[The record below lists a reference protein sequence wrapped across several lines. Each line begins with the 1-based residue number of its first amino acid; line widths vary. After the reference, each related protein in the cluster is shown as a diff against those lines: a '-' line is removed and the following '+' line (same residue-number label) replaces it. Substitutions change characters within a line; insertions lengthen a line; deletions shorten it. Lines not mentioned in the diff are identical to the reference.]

1 MHPQAT
7 YELWKHYKDLDQELR
22 EELLSLSDN
31 EIKERFTYP
40 LEFGTGGLRDKMGV
54 GISRLNIYTISQ
66 AAKGFS
72 LYLKKQFGSGS
83 VVISYDNRMHS
94 KTFAI
99 ESAKVLIH
107 DGFEVHVFKSLRPT
121 PMLSYAVRH
130 FKAVGGIMITA
141 SHNPKED
148 NGFKAYNHTGAQ
160 INLSEADAVIA
171 EIKSI
176 TDIFGIP
183 KGQAS
188 QIHWIDEDFDA
199 IYLDDI
205 ASIRIHKDLSPIT
218 ISYSPLHGTGSTVIP
233 KILRNHGFHVHEE
246 MNESVPDPLF
256 TYTASSNPEQQKA
269 FINGLKLANK
279 TNSDV
284 LFITDPDADRLG
296 VAVRHQGAYE
306 LLTGNQTAALEL
318 FYILSEKSS
327 LGTLPPDGQVYTTI
341 VTSDLIKSIAKAY
354 HLNVIETL
362 TGFKFIGEQA
372 EIQEAPYVFGCEES
386 YGSLISDKVRDK
398 DAVQACLML
407 SEMVGFYKKQH
418 KTLMDVLQDIYQEY
432 GYYMELTDNFFFEG
446 IQGKETMKQL
456 LDNIRKEPFVMPH
469 LSLLETRDYATQ
481 QGLKD
486 GHPFPLDLPV
496 SNVLEY
502 RYQEGFIILRPS
514 GTEPKLKV
522 YYGFHGN
529 NQEEVTQLV
538 STSQSIL
545 KSVLKG

>member
-31 EIKERFTYP
+31 DIKERFTYP

-107 DGFEVHVFKSLRPT
+107 DGFEVHVFESLRPT

-456 LDNIRKEPFVMPH
+456 LDNIRKEPLVMPH